1 MNIEEKVKAIAQGD
15 EFSAYTYVFEDWET
29 ADHVID
35 RVPLPAIIN
44 VCPLQGQIERK
55 NGRWRDMEYI
65 NIAFIDKVERD
76 ADGTENAAVY
86 NRMKETGFAFI
97 NALNTSGWFERV
109 PDTLPYSVIYEQL
122 SSIVTGVLFTIELRE
137 VWHC

>member
-1 MNIEEKVKAIAQGD
+1 MNIEEKVKAIAQSD
-15 EFSAYTYVFEDWET
+15 EFRAYTYVFEDWET

-86 NRMKETGFAFI
+86 IAGM
-97 NALNTSGWFERV
+97 
-109 PDTLPYSVIYEQL
+109 IYGILQ
-122 SSIVTGVLFTIELRE
+122 SCYNQIFGHTAIHSYTYHFTAA
-137 VWHC
+137 

>member
-1 MNIEEKVKAIAQGD
+1 
-15 EFSAYTYVFEDWET
+15 
-29 ADHVID
+29 
-35 RVPLPAIIN
+35 
-44 VCPLQGQIERK
+44 
-55 NGRWRDMEYI
+55 MEYI

-97 NALNTSGWFERV
+97 NALNNSGWFERV